1 MQKRSRN
8 KSKGAS
14 SFLMFEILVRSY
26 FSGFFLNISCNLL
39 QGELVAVLN
48 GYCCQVLTPL
58 NIYQTGH
65 GNLIVRQKLV
75 KKLKILNILA

>member
-1 MQKRSRN
+1 MQIRCRN

-14 SFLMFEILVRSY
+14 SFLMFNIFVRSY
-26 FSGFFLNISCNLL
+26 FSGLLLYIIRNLL
-39 QGELVAVLN
+39 QGEFVAVLN

-58 NIYQTGH
+58 NIHQTGH
-65 GNLIVRQKLV
+65 GNLVVRQKLV